1 MVNLIKI
8 YFYDKF
14 IVGENKTMYNPFLI
28 GELKKCQTGQSV
40 DSAFE
45 KRKITN
51 LETRTKY
58 LGHCMGNPQVFFG
71 GKEKDDNYEEFNS
84 KYVTMRSMFIT
95 GSWR

>member
-1 MVNLIKI
+1 
-8 YFYDKF
+8 
-14 IVGENKTMYNPFLI
+14 MYNPFLI
-28 GELKKCQTGQSV
+28 GELKRCQTGQSV

-58 LGHCMGNPQVFFG
+58 LGHCMGDPQVFFG
-71 GKEKDDNYEEFNS
+71 GKEKNSNDEDKS